1 MVHDKERTSSHVASI
16 ASRALRDPKSV
27 SLKDVKT
34 LAASALTQAP
44 DRRGPSQKRRG
55 R

>member
-1 MVHDKERTSSHVASI
+1 MHDKERTSSHVASI
-16 ASRALRDPKSV
+16 ASKVLRNPKSATV
-27 SLKDVKT
+27 KEVKT

-44 DRRGPSQKRRG
+44 DRRKSSQARRG

>member
-1 MVHDKERTSSHVASI
+1 MHSREKTSSRVASI
-16 ASRALRDPKSV
+16 ASRVLQDPKSATV
-27 SLKDVKT
+27 KEVKT

-44 DRRGPSQKRRG
+44 DRRKSSQSRRG